1 MQSLLSS
8 AKPSDI
14 YVLVRDAAKAR
25 RLHGDDINILE
36 SAYDDPAA
44 LEAAFASLPS
54 DKGFRLFLACS
65 NGPDQEK
72 LESAIL
78 RAAACKKG
86 SGAGCS
92 AVVKLSS
99 ATPVLEAESGGP
111 HAAHA
116 AVEQLLADAEA
127 ELGRPLPHAVLRPN
141 LFLDEVCT
149 GRFLGVAPA
158 LRAAAATSSSDTD
171 ACIHPFAEASIS
183 AVDVDDVADC
193 AAAILL
199 EEAERPRWVSP
210 RGKYFDLTG
219 PRPVVLARD
228 LAAAAS
234 SVRPRPVAIEACSV
248 EAYLAAKG
256 LPPSSAVAGFFEVL
270 RTRCGGTSG
279 AVEELTGRPARSLE
293 DYFFAKSGDTR
304 QGAWRREQQQQQ
316 QQGRGVEGHGLS
328 VAAAFMP
335 NTFSRLVAFGE
346 ETKEDSKKEGG
357 GGGGEEKEG
366 EEKDASLFGAAARVM
381 EVRSSDE
388 VAALGP
394 NEALIKVDV
403 AGVNGGADTFDVV
416 NAPSPVRKAE
426 AAPPTDDGGGREL
439 LPLGHEG
446 VGVVVAVGAEAP
458 ASLAPGAL
466 DT

>member
-1 MQSLLSS
+1 MTMTARVTSQRTMRLLSAALLSFLTQVASGLSAPIVVSGATGRVGSSVVQSLLSS

-171 ACIHPFAEASIS
+171 ACIHPRRGVHLGRGRRRRRGLRHGHPARGGG
-183 AVDVDDVADC
+183 
-193 AAAILL
+193 AAALGL
-199 EEAERPRWVSP
+199 AAGQVLRSDGATARRAGKDCGGGVVGPPEAGNRGVLRRGLP
-210 RGKYFDLTG
+210 RGQG
-219 PRPVVLARD
+219 APPVPRSRV
-228 LAAAAS
+228 S
-234 SVRPRPVAIEACSV
+234 
-248 EAYLAAKG
+248 
-256 LPPSSAVAGFFEVL
+256 SSAPHAMRRDE
-270 RTRCGGTSG
+270 RRRGGTRGG
-279 AVEELTGRPARSLE
+279 AGLE

-304 QGAWRREQQQQQ
+304 QGAWRGEQQQQ
-316 QQGRGVEGHGLS
+316 QQGRGVEGTNRRRSRVL
-328 VAAAFMP
+328 P

-346 ETKEDSKKEGG
+346 ETKGFRGGGGGG
-357 GGGGEEKEG
+357 GGGGEEG

-388 VAALGP
+388 VAAQ
-394 NEALIKVDV
+394 A
-403 AGVNGGADTFDVV
+403 
-416 NAPSPVRKAE
+416 R
-426 AAPPTDDGGGREL
+426 R
-439 LPLGHEG
+439 
-446 VGVVVAVGAEAP
+446 
-458 ASLAPGAL
+458 
-466 DT
+466 